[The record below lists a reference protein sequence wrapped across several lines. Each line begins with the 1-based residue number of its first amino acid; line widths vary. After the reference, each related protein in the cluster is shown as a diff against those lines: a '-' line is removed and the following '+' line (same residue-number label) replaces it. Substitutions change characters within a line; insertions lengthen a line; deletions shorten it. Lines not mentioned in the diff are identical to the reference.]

1 MCKHKLA
8 GGLKIKEYLDEK
20 VIKKIKYELKFSN
33 FDKFY

>member
-20 VIKKIKYELKFSN
+20 IIKKIKNELKFI
-33 FDKFY
+33 KF